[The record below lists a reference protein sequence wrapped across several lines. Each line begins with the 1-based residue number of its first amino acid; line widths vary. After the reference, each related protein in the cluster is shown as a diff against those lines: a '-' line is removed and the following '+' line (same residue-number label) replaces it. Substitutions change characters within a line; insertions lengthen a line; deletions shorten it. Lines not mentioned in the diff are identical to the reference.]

1 LLTGSREDI
10 EEALLINSLLAL
22 QREFDEELP
31 RNNEGL
37 AAYLEQKYLCR
48 MESGDYMLD
57 PQLGCI
63 WGKIFLLFRAGR
75 EKELTR
81 LL

>member
-1 LLTGSREDI
+1 
-10 EEALLINSLLAL
+10 
-22 QREFDEELP
+22 
-31 RNNEGL
+31 
-37 AAYLEQKYLCR
+37 
-48 MESGDYMLD
+48 MEPEDYMLD

-81 LL
+81 LLEYCGLEEQARRITHLNAQIASYQP